1 MSTTTPPRVL
11 LADDHTLVLEG
22 FRRIVEQRCE
32 VVGAVEDGRALL
44 EAAVRLRPDIILLDI
59 SMPLLNGV
67 DAGRQ
72 IKKLLPDVKL
82 IFVTMHADPA
92 YVSEAFKA
100 GASAYLLKRSAAR
113 ELDQAIEAV
122 LKGQYFVTS
131 LLTRE
136 IVTGLSS
143 EEGGMFSQR
152 QDLTPRQREVLQHCR
167 RADHQRN
174 RGTLEHLSQNRGVP
188 QGPNHFPSQS
198 AHDRRA
204 DQICARTRAHL
215 RLAPAFSRFCVTRTV
230 PRFSPVPRTLL
241 RST

>member
-44 EAAVRLRPDIILLDI
+44 EAAVRLRPDLILLDI

-152 QDLTPRQREVLQHCR
+152 QDLTPRQREVLQLIAEGRTIKEIAALLNISPKTVEFHK
-167 RADHQRN
+167 AQIIF
-174 RGTLEHLSQNRGVP
+174 HLNLRTTAELTKYALAHGLT
-188 QGPNHFPSQS
+188 S
-198 AHDRRA
+198 A
-204 DQICARTRAHL
+204 
-215 RLAPAFSRFCVTRTV
+215 
-230 PRFSPVPRTLL
+230 
-241 RST
+241 

>member
-44 EAAVRLRPDIILLDI
+44 EAAVRLRPDLILLDI

-113 ELDQAIEAV
+113 ELDRAIEAV

-152 QDLTPRQREVLQHCR
+152 QDLTPRQREVLQLIAEGRTIKEIAALLNISPKTVEFHK
-167 RADHQRN
+167 AQIIF
-174 RGTLEHLSQNRGVP
+174 HLNLRTTAELTKYALAHGLT
-188 QGPNHFPSQS
+188 S
-198 AHDRRA
+198 A
-204 DQICARTRAHL
+204 
-215 RLAPAFSRFCVTRTV
+215 
-230 PRFSPVPRTLL
+230 
-241 RST
+241 